1 MKKYV
6 ILQMDLYSMSLSEL
20 QKYSS
25 DLSQQIEELEREIAG
40 GSKKNPEIID
50 PGFKELYIKLNKDN
64 IFMKIA
70 EIEKY
75 IVLSNE
81 TKDRIGRMQMKQ

>member
-1 MKKYV
+1 
-6 ILQMDLYSMSLSEL
+6 MSLSEL
-20 QKYSS
+20 QRYSN
-25 DLSQQIEELEREIAG
+25 DLSQQIEELEREIAE
-40 GSKKNPEIID
+40 GSKKNPEVND
-50 PGFKELYIKLNKDN
+50 PGLVELYKKLNKDN

-81 TKDRIGRMQMKQ
+81 TKKRIGEMKIKP